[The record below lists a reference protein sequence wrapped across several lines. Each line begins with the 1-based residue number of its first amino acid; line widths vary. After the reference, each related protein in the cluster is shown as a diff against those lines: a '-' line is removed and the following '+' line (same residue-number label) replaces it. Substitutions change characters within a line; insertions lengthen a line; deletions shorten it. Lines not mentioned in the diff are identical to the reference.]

1 MLAQRSCLLS
11 LSKKTSRNWRTHW
24 TSSTNKVRASVEPR
38 NNPRGNPSKVTPSLH
53 CVKNRLVSNRLA
65 SWCSSVS
72 LSDLRGDGVIWKS
85 TNSTQLKSF
94 VPEGPTVL
102 QLKNTGTRWDG
113 NKKRWDK
120 QEKKTKTN
128 KLHLHQQI
136 TFGTSLRVRFSQ
148 TVLFVFFTFWKVKQ
162 AKEVK
167 GGLLTGDTY
176 YCWQRQQKKKPYTKQ
191 DFQQT
196 FFQSW
201 LYALLGTVLLLMMGN
216 IDGWRYQNPVQLP
229 LTWFM
234 TWLNLQDFH
243 ELDDIFFFLASG
255 NEMLLTGA

>member
-1 MLAQRSCLLS
+1 MLAQRNCLLS

-38 NNPRGNPSKVTPSLH
+38 NNPRGKPSKVTPSLH

-72 LSDLRGDGVIWKS
+72 LSDLRGDGVKWKS

-94 VPEGPTVL
+94 IPEGPTVL

-128 KLHLHQQI
+128 KFLTKSEI
-136 TFGTSLRVRFSQ
+136 TFRTSLRVRFQ
-148 TVLFVFFTFWKVKQ
+148 TVLFRFFYFL
-162 AKEVK
+162 K
-167 GGLLTGDTY
+167 GETSKRSEGWTLD
-176 YCWQRQQKKKPYTKQ
+176 WRH
-191 DFQQT
+191 
-196 FFQSW
+196 
-201 LYALLGTVLLLMMGN
+201 VLLLAKTKKKKSPAQNRTFNKLFFNHDFM
-216 IDGWRYQNPVQLP
+216 RYWERFFYLWWET
-229 LTWFM
+229 LTVED
-234 TWLNLQDFH
+234 TKNQ
-243 ELDDIFFFLASG
+243 SSC
-255 NEMLLTGA
+255 LLLG

>member
-85 TNSTQLKSF
+85 TKSTQLKSF

-136 TFGTSLRVRFSQ
+136 TFGTSLRVRFPNC
-148 TVLFVFFTFWKVKQ
+148 FVCFFYFLKGETSKRSEGWTFDW
-162 AKEVK
+162 
-167 GGLLTGDTY
+167 
-176 YCWQRQQKKKPYTKQ
+176 RH
-191 DFQQT
+191 
-196 FFQSW
+196 
-201 LYALLGTVLLLMMGN
+201 VLLLAKTKKKKALHKTG
-216 IDGWRYQNPVQLP
+216 LS
-229 LTWFM
+229 
-234 TWLNLQDFH
+234 TWLFSIMTLCATGNSSFTYDGKHWRLKIPKPSPVAFNLVHD
-243 ELDDIFFFLASG
+243 
-255 NEMLLTGA
+255 LT